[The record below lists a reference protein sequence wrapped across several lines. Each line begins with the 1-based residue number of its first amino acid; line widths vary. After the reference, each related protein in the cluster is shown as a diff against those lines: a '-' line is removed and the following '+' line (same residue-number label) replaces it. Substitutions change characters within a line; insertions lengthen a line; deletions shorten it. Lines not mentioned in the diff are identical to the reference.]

1 MSGRVNE
8 HWGTMIK
15 AALLA
20 SVFVAGA
27 ELVYDSDAT
36 AIGNQNRSPSDVAA
50 ESAAGAIL
58 DMGAR
63 LVNRAADRQPTIT
76 IRPGKRMGIF
86 VQRDIV
92 FPYPYF

>member
-1 MSGRVNE
+1 
-8 HWGTMIK
+8 MISS
-15 AALLA
+15 ALLA

-27 ELVYDSDAT
+27 EMVYGGDAQSNGSQSRT
-36 AIGNQNRSPSDVAA
+36 PRDVAA

-58 DMGAR
+58 DMSAK
-63 LVNRAADRQPTIT
+63 LVNRASDIQPTIT
-76 IRPGKRMGIF
+76 IRPGRRMGIF